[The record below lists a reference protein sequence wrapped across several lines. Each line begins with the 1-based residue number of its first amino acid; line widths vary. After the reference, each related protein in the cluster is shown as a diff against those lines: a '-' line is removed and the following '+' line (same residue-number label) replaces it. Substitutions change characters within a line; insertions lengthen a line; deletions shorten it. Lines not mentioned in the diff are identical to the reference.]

1 MRTEVGGREAG
12 ILLCPIE
19 RVHLPQVALLES
31 LCFSEPWSERSLEL
45 LLGEEALGAVLLVG
59 DRVAAYGG
67 MLLAPGEGQI
77 TNIATHPDFRRM
89 GYGRAVLDAL
99 LSGARQKDCE
109 QVALEVRA
117 SNEGAIRMYEQAGFL
132 TAGRRR
138 GFYRNPTEDALVMLH
153 GGILQLENNGTCIF

>member
-1 MRTEVGGREAG
+1 MRTEGIMREASVV
-12 ILLCPIE
+12 LCPIE
-19 RVHLPQVALLES
+19 RAHLPQVALLER

-45 LLGEEALGAVLLVG
+45 LLGEEALGVVLLVG

-99 LSGARQKDCE
+99 LSGAKRKDCE

-117 SNEGAIRMYEQAGFL
+117 SNEGAIRMYEKAGFR

-138 GFYRNPTEDALVMLH
+138 GFYRNPAEDALVMLH
-153 GGILQLENNGTCIF
+153 SGILQLENGICIF